1 MARHAGAAVKQT
13 IQLAT
18 LQNCTQIPK
27 IDCEIV
33 TYECTKTTLKPFKT
47 KKLLEELD
55 KIIDNNDLQFV
66 EHNVKETIEGD
77 KISIIFVSNMLAA
90 GDPAS
95 ALYVRW
101 SPPTVITRC
110 GSDFSGR

>member
-33 TYECTKTTLKPFKT
+33 TYECTKTTLKQ
-47 KKLLEELD
+47 
-55 KIIDNNDLQFV
+55 KIW
-66 EHNVKETIEGD
+66 
-77 KISIIFVSNMLAA
+77 
-90 GDPAS
+90 P
-95 ALYVRW
+95 
-101 SPPTVITRC
+101 
-110 GSDFSGR
+110 

>member
-33 TYECTKTTLKPFKT
+33 TYECTKTTLKQKKSGPAVQKIKKKENKFKNIFEGI
-47 KKLLEELD
+47 KVF
-55 KIIDNNDLQFV
+55 IIMVFV
-66 EHNVKETIEGD
+66 EVYRAK
-77 KISIIFVSNMLAA
+77 
-90 GDPAS
+90 
-95 ALYVRW
+95 
-101 SPPTVITRC
+101 TRKYI
-110 GSDFSGR
+110 DEPK